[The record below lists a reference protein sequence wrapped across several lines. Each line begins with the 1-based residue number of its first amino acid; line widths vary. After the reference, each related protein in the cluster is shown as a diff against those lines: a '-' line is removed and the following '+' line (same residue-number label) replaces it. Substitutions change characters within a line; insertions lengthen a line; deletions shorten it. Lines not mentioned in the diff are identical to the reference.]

1 MRESLTVGADVV
13 ALSEQTETIT
23 TGSTTKSSLQNT
35 GQRASVGSGDVVGV
49 GGLVAAGDLGV
60 ITALGLSLLNG
71 GVLLDGE
78 LDVAA
83 VSSTDTVTRALNTV
97 TSVRHG
103 QSSGGEE
110 KSGSEELHFD
120 GVGSDLV
127 LAARSRSKR
136 ELEERE
142 KMRLFRVIEADDRKK
157 MRPDSSL
164 ALYLLTLSPASSIIL
179 LESTIW

>member
-1 MRESLTVGADVV
+1 MPPPTTFRTGTLQLCQYISLNNPFQKEEKLTVGADVV
-13 ALSEQTETIT
+13 ALAEETETIATGAT
-23 TGSTTKSSLQNT
+23 TQSSLQNT

-83 VSSTDTVTRALNTV
+83 VSSTDTVARALSTV
-97 TSVRHG
+97 TGVRHG
-103 QSSGGEE
+103 QSSGGED
-110 KSGSEELHFD
+110 KGSSEELHFD
-120 GVGSDLV
+120 GVGSDLI

-136 ELEERE
+136 ELEEGE
-142 KMRLFRVIEADDRKK
+142 KTRLFRVNEADDRKK
-157 MRPDSSL
+157 M
-164 ALYLLTLSPASSIIL
+164 
-179 LESTIW
+179 